1 MYETLTIAASL
12 RRNQAAVCSGTWKI
26 FAPYFAGPSGK
37 AIATRGSTEAKRPVM
52 LYTIALIL
60 AILLIFSAL
69 ASYPAESEVHNL
81 LVVAILAALIRG
93 IQAKGAV
100 L

>member
-1 MYETLTIAASL
+1 MQL
-12 RRNQAAVCSGTWKI
+12 RLAV
-26 FAPYFAGPSGK
+26 APRRSALP
-37 AIATRGSTEAKRPVM
+37 M

-60 AILLIFSAL
+60 AILLIFSSL
-69 ASYPAESEVHNL
+69 TSYPAESEVHNL
-81 LVVAILAALIRG
+81 LVVAILAALVRG